1 MQALHYRII
10 SELPIEC
17 TDYLKNGFFGSF
29 YDFVTSQDIEAT
41 NFLINLRAFNI
52 IFILS
57 FLPPTLTPSHPPL
70 SIQLFNFIFW
80 NCAIVS
86 ALTPNIGSDH
96 FCFKW
101 QRKNPS
107 PKLGET
113 KGNCFSSLSL
123 GSTEHPA
130 AAPVRGTDKNCTSP
144 RQHMLLLPSPEEG
157 LAIVYNSQPK
167 LWDALQWGFTGSI
180 TVFRNMPGT
189 DDIWMEYG
197 SHTMR

>member
-57 FLPPTLTPSHPPL
+57 FLPPTLLSQSSYLISFSETVLLFQLSHLTLVQITSVL
-70 SIQLFNFIFW
+70 S
-80 NCAIVS
+80 
-86 ALTPNIGSDH
+86 G
-96 FCFKW
+96 KE
-101 QRKNPS
+101 KNPS

-167 LWDALQWGFTGSI
+167 L
-180 TVFRNMPGT
+180 
-189 DDIWMEYG
+189 
-197 SHTMR
+197 